1 MLIDRIREDR
11 VLAMKARDET
21 RKNLLGTLFAAAT
34 KDNRTPDDAAVVR
47 TIRSFT
53 KSLEETVSLVESRG
67 GDAAAQRAELAILA
81 DYLPR
86 ALSEAELRAS
96 IQTIVAD
103 LPDRSPKAMG
113 QVMTALKERHGD
125 ALDSRAASAL
135 VRAALTSS

>member
-11 VLAMKARDET
+11 LLAMKARDDA

-34 KDNRTPDDAAVVR
+34 KDNKQPDDASVVR
-47 TIRSFT
+47 TIRSFV

-67 GDAAAQRAELAILA
+67 GNAGAQRAELAILA
-81 DYLPR
+81 GYLPQT
-86 ALSEAELRAS
+86 LSEAELLAS
-96 IQTIVAD
+96 IDAIMAE

-113 QVMTALKERHGD
+113 QVLAALKERHGD

-135 VRAALTSS
+135 VRSALARP